1 MKFNYDDKNVRKLI
15 LLIILPAMLGQFINV
30 LYTVVDRVF
39 IGNMKEIGDICLG
52 AIGLCA
58 PLTTILASF
67 SYFAGVG
74 AATLMMQSKGEGKD
88 KVAKAYMANGFLL
101 LIIFSLIATIVFYI
115 ILRPLLNI
123 CGATYL
129 NIDYAYD
136 YMKIYLIGS
145 AFYIIGV
152 GLNQF
157 IVAMGASKTAM
168 VSMAIGAIINIIFDP
183 IFIFSLDM
191 GIEGAAIA
199 TAISQFCVFLFN
211 IIFLFTKFSLI
222 KLSLTN
228 LNIKY
233 IGRILKRGV
242 CSFIIFATD
251 SISIICIN
259 AAIKKSGGSNSE
271 FYLTVFTIVSSV
283 YQLVTMPLLGIS
295 GGSQGVI
302 SYTYGK
308 SDSKRLKSIY
318 KTLFLYGFIWTVFCF
333 VVLMIFPKQISSIF
347 SRDSEVLKNA
357 AKYVRIYMIVVI
369 PLTLQY
375 IIVDGFTALGY
386 TNLSLF
392 LSLERKVVV
401 VLVAFLLP
409 LLIGIS
415 GVYFAEVIGGCY
427 AALMSSIA
435 YIIVFPK
442 VLKKMDNNFLEEKMG
457 ISTLN
462 I

>member
-1 MKFNYDDKNVRKLI
+1 MKFNYDDKNVKKLI
-15 LLIILPAMLGQFINV
+15 LFIIIPSMLGQFINV
-30 LYTVVDRVF
+30 LYTIVDRVF

-58 PLTTILASF
+58 PLTTVLSSF

-88 KVAKAYMANGFLL
+88 KVAASYMANGFLL
-101 LIIFSLIATIVFYI
+101 LIIFSLLATLIFYI
-115 ILRPLLNI
+115 TLRPLLSI
-123 CGATYL
+123 CGATDL
-129 NIDYAYD
+129 NIDYAYN

-168 VSMAIGAIINIIFDP
+168 ISMAFGAVINIIFDP
-183 IFIFSLDM
+183 IFIFVFNM

-211 IIFLFTKFSLI
+211 IIFLLTKFSLI
-222 KLSLTN
+222 KLSLKN
-228 LNIKY
+228 IKIKY
-233 IGRILKRGV
+233 ILKILKRGV

-251 SISIICIN
+251 SIAIICIN
-259 AAIKKSGGSNSE
+259 ASIKKSGGEGSE

-295 GGSQGVI
+295 SGSQGII

-308 SDSKRLKSIY
+308 ADSKRLKSIY
-318 KTLFLYGFIWTVFCF
+318 KTLFLYGFMWTIFCF
-333 VVLMIFPKQISSIF
+333 IVLMIFPKEVSSIF
-347 SRDSEVLKNA
+347 SSDEEVLKNA
-357 AKYVRIYMIVVI
+357 SKYVRIYMIVVI

-409 LLIGIS
+409 LFIGIS
-415 GVYFAEVIGGCY
+415 GIYFAEVIGGCY
-427 AALMSSIA
+427 AAAISSIA
-435 YIIVFPK
+435 YFFVFPK
-442 VLKKMDNNFLEEKMG
+442 VLKKMDKTFLEEKMG

-462 I
+462 M